1 MDNFTEFYSYN
12 IPDNVS
18 DIAEQPLYILVAC
31 WGFRRKQ
38 FLTTSTVA
46 KEFLITQRR
55 AMDILHYI
63 KNEGSKNITFE
74 NKILFTGP
82 SKNIKTRALKITN
95 VIFTVPQKK
104 NKSKNNNI
112 INPTEKEFKNH
123 VRSVQKIDDYTFLR
137 KWLIS
142 RKTGE
147 SFSDIEKYLPSKAKL
162 F

>member
-104 NKSKNNNI
+104 K
-112 INPTEKEFKNH
+112 
-123 VRSVQKIDDYTFLR
+123 
-137 KWLIS
+137 
-142 RKTGE
+142 
-147 SFSDIEKYLPSKAKL
+147 
-162 F
+162 

>member
-74 NKILFTGP
+74 NKILFTTIWLLTV
-82 SKNIKTRALKITN
+82 NIFLCQRRILLFSLKLT
-95 VIFTVPQKK
+95 IFLKK
-104 NKSKNNNI
+104 Y
-112 INPTEKEFKNH
+112 NH
-123 VRSVQKIDDYTFLR
+123 
-137 KWLIS
+137 
-142 RKTGE
+142 
-147 SFSDIEKYLPSKAKL
+147 L
-162 F
+162 FFEQSAHDF